1 MLLKLVPD
9 NTSIPFMRVRKL
21 VFALALIASI
31 AALALFAARGMN
43 YGIDFEG
50 GTLLEIQTLDGPAD
64 IGAIRAR
71 LGELGLGEV
80 QVQEFG
86 QADDVLIRVVRQE
99 GGDAEQQ
106 QAVQKIRDAFGDEVA
121 YRRVEVVGP
130 RVSGELA
137 QAGTMAVGGS
147 LLLILIYIWFRFEWQ
162 YGVGAIIATLHDVVM
177 TIGLFALLQIEFNL
191 SSIAAVLTI
200 VGYSLNDTVVV
211 YDRVREMRRKYK
223 KLPMDELIDIAI
235 NATLSRTIMTALTT
249 LVALIALFIFGGE
262 VIRSF
267 TTAMIFGVVIGT
279 YSSIFI
285 AAPVLILFNLR
296 GSGGEA
302 ASEEKPAGA

>member
-1 MLLKLVPD
+1 MRLLKLIPD
-9 NTSIPFMRVRKL
+9 DTHIPFMRIRNY
-21 VFALALIASI
+21 VFALSLIASVLSI
-31 AALALFAARGMN
+31 ALFAVRGMN

-50 GTLLEIQTLDGPAD
+50 GTLIEIQTREGPAD

-71 LGELGLGEV
+71 LAELELGEV

-86 QADDVLIRVVRQE
+86 APDQVLIRIVRQE

-106 QAVQKIRDAFGDEVA
+106 VAVERVRAAFGEEVE

-137 QAGTMAVGGS
+137 WAGTIAVLVSMGA
-147 LLLILIYIWFRFEWQ
+147 ILVYLWFRFEWQ
-162 YGVGAIIATLHDVVM
+162 FGVGSTIATAHDVIM
-177 TIGLFALLQIEFNL
+177 TIGLFSLLQLEFNL

-211 YDRVREMRRKYK
+211 YDRIRETRRKYK
-223 KLPMDELIDIAI
+223 KMPLPDLIDIAI
-235 NATLSRTIMTALTT
+235 NQTLSRTVMTAVTT
-249 LVALIALFIFGGE
+249 LIALTALAFFGGE

-267 TTAMIFGVVIGT
+267 TIAMIFGVAIGT

-285 AAPVLILFNLR
+285 AAPVLILFGLTAPET
-296 GSGGEA
+296 EA
-302 ASEEKPAGA
+302 TEKARTA